1 MFACAA
7 AGVGALSALPQLK
20 ELAAALSATP
30 GLKEI
35 RSELKLKLR
44 RQQLLRATASQTVTT
59 PRRYASREE
68 LVVDYQSTTTD
79 MNPFHWT
86 ELPFRLGSL
95 AAFYVSYPLAWQ
107 AVSSLPPPNPTEGGY
122 FFSLMSIVFG
132 TLTASTISDATARL
146 AALRA
151 AAVEECTLMLPLIKR
166 LKVILVLDAD
176 APALGDDVFRA
187 VARRL
192 HAHSCD
198 FVGGG
203 RERELQLI
211 AEGHDAYSEVIQIL
225 QQAKCSM
232 STDVD
237 FALDGC
243 GRLME
248 ARGVRLSL
256 ENSGIPY
263 VQYSVLQSLSIA
275 LAVAYTYLT
284 LDRGALTAGIE
295 PHALGFVMAD
305 GAVVFDASFGVH
317 ALFSVVGAALVVFNS
332 LAIDVNL
339 PFSGV
344 FRLES
349 GTVAASLKN
358 LRAATAPYLEEPPI
372 APSELSALYGPD
384 SED

>member
-1 MFACAA
+1 MKRATLMLACAH
-7 AGVGALSALPQLK
+7 ALTAPPQL
-20 ELAAALSATP
+20 SD
-30 GLKEI
+30 LK
-35 RSELKLKLR
+35 SSLKLKLR
-44 RQQLLRATASQTVTT
+44 KQQLLRATASQNVTT
-59 PRRYASREE
+59 PRRYASRAE
-68 LVVDYQSTTTD
+68 LKDTLISELQP
-79 MNPFHWT
+79 NPFHWT
-86 ELPFRLGSL
+86 EWPFRIGSL
-95 AAFYVSYPLAWQ
+95 GAFYLSYPLAWQ
-107 AVSSLPPPNPTEGGY
+107 AVSVLPPPNPTEGGY

-166 LKVILVLDAD
+166 LEVILVLDSD
-176 APALGDDVFRA
+176 APERGDDVFRA

-203 RERELQLI
+203 RERELELI
-211 AEGHDAYSEVIQIL
+211 AEGHDAYSEVVQIL
-225 QQAKCSM
+225 QQADCTM
-232 STDVD
+232 GNLD

-256 ENSGIPY
+256 ENSGIPD
-263 VQYSVLQSLSIA
+263 VQYSVLRTLSIA
-275 LAVAYTYLT
+275 LAIAYTYLT
-284 LDRGALTAGIE
+284 LDRGDMAGVQ

-305 GAVVFDASFGVH
+305 TGVVFDASFGVH
-317 ALFSVVGAALVVFNS
+317 ALFAVVASALVVFNS

-358 LRAATAPYLEEPPI
+358 LRSATAPYLDEPPDS
-372 APSELSALYGPD
+372 PSEVSALYS

>member
-1 MFACAA
+1 MAGGAGAA
-7 AGVGALSALPQLK
+7 QCINLIVAPRLYHGS
-20 ELAAALSATP
+20 
-30 GLKEI
+30 
-35 RSELKLKLR
+35 
-44 RQQLLRATASQTVTT
+44 TT
-59 PRRYASREE
+59 PSTRRRLEHPTHWLIYA
-68 LVVDYQSTTTD
+68 
-79 MNPFHWT
+79 
-86 ELPFRLGSL
+86 
-95 AAFYVSYPLAWQ
+95 Q
-107 AVSSLPPPNPTEGGY
+107 ALPPPNPTEGGY

-166 LKVILVLDAD
+166 LEVILVLDSD
-176 APALGDDVFRA
+176 APERGDDVFRA

-203 RERELQLI
+203 RERELELI
-211 AEGHDAYSEVIQIL
+211 AEGHDAYSEVVQIL
-225 QQAKCSM
+225 QQADCTM
-232 STDVD
+232 GNLD

-256 ENSGIPY
+256 ENSGIPD
-263 VQYSVLQSLSIA
+263 VQYSVLRTLSIA
-275 LAVAYTYLT
+275 LAIAYTYLT
-284 LDRGALTAGIE
+284 LDRGEMAGIR
-295 PHALGFVMAD
+295 PHALGFVMNDA
-305 GAVVFDASFGVH
+305 GVIFDNSFGVH
-317 ALFSVVGAALVVFNS
+317 ALFAVVASALVVFNS

-358 LRAATAPYLEEPPI
+358 LRSATAPYLDEPPDS
-372 APSELSALYGPD
+372 PSEVSALYS

>member
-1 MFACAA
+1 MKLATIYLACAA
-7 AGVGALSALPQLK
+7 SALTAPPQLS
-20 ELAAALSATP
+20 ELKSN
-30 GLKEI
+30 
-35 RSELKLKLR
+35 LKLKLR
-44 RQQLLRATASQTVTT
+44 KQQLLRATASQNVTT
-59 PRRYASREE
+59 PRRYASRAE
-68 LVVDYQSTTTD
+68 LKDTLVDTLQP
-79 MNPFHWT
+79 NPFHWT
-86 ELPFRLGSL
+86 EWPFRIGSL
-95 AAFYVSYPLAWQ
+95 GAFYLSYPLAWQ
-107 AVSSLPPPNPTEGGY
+107 AVQALPPPNPTEGGY

-166 LKVILVLDAD
+166 LEVILVLDSD
-176 APALGDDVFRA
+176 APERGDDVFRA

-203 RERELQLI
+203 RERELELI
-211 AEGHDAYSEVIQIL
+211 AEGHDAYSEVVQIL
-225 QQAKCSM
+225 QQANM
-232 STDVD
+232 HIGNLD

-256 ENSGIPY
+256 ENSGIPD
-263 VQYSVLQSLSIA
+263 VQYSVLRTLSIA
-275 LAVAYTYLT
+275 LAIAYTYLT
-284 LDRGALTAGIE
+284 LDRGGE
-295 PHALGFVMAD
+295 MVQPHALGFVMTNNELI
-305 GAVVFDASFGVH
+305 FDASFGVH
-317 ALFSVVGAALVVFNS
+317 ALFAVVASALVVFNS

-358 LRAATAPYLEEPPI
+358 LRSATAPYLDEPPL
-372 APSELSALYGPD
+372 APSEVSALY

>member
-1 MFACAA
+1 MKRAAIFACAA
-7 AGVGALSALPQLK
+7 ASIHALTAPPQLQD
-20 ELAAALSATP
+20 
-30 GLKEI
+30 LK
-35 RSELKLKLR
+35 SNLKLKLR
-44 RQQLLRATASQTVTT
+44 KQQLLRATASQNVTT
-59 PRRYASREE
+59 PRRYASRAE
-68 LVVDYQSTTTD
+68 LKDTLISELQP
-79 MNPFHWT
+79 NPFHWT
-86 ELPFRLGSL
+86 EWPFRIGSL
-95 AAFYVSYPLAWQ
+95 GAFYLSYPFAGQPVQ
-107 AVSSLPPPNPTEGGY
+107 ALPPPNPTEGGY

-166 LKVILVLDAD
+166 LEVILVLDANK
-176 APALGDDVFRA
+176 PEKGDDVFRA

-203 RERELQLI
+203 RERELELI
-211 AEGHDAYSEVIQIL
+211 AEGHDAYSEVVQIL
-225 QQAKCSM
+225 QQAKCSNIR
-232 STDVD
+232 DLD

-256 ENSGIPY
+256 ENSGIPD
-263 VQYSVLQSLSIA
+263 VQYSVLRTLSIA
-275 LAVAYTYLT
+275 LAIAYTYLT
-284 LDRGALTAGIE
+284 LDRGEMSGVQ

-305 GAVVFDASFGVH
+305 SGVVFDASFGVH
-317 ALFSVVGAALVVFNS
+317 ALFAVVASALVVFNS

-358 LRAATAPYLEEPPI
+358 LRSATAPYLDEPPL
-372 APSELSALYGPD
+372 APSEVSALYS